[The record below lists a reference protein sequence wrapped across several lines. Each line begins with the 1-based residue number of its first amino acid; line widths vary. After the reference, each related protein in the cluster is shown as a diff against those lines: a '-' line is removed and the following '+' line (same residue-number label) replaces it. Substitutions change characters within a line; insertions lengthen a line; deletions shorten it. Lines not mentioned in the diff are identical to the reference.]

1 MCGRPAAVA
10 CSSAGTCSTSTTVRG
25 MHYNR
30 SEEEEEAQLWGHAE
44 TIPLSEYLFESS
56 ETREAVGEGAQQA
69 PFQSFSWTHY
79 VQSEYLNFYSDRDF
93 WVMQ

>member
-30 SEEEEEAQLWGHAE
+30 SEEEEAQLWRYAE